1 MGITEQT
8 IVEQFPF
15 WRAALGPREGLP
27 AAPVTVFVGC
37 GTSYNLSLALAA
49 SANAAGRPAI
59 AVPGREWVDRPQSYW
74 PEWQSA
80 HVVALSRSGETTETI
95 DAARASRAAGASVTG
110 ITCASGSGLAAACD
124 RIVFAETHPAEGIVM
139 TASASLM
146 LLMGLQLIGI
156 PVDAAVVDAAEA
168 ALAATDAVAAE
179 LIAGRSHFVYLG
191 GGPLYGIAVEG
202 ALKLLEM
209 SQTFAQAFHPLEYR
223 HGPISLLDERTV
235 GVMLY
240 GDARPDD
247 EALLVAEMQEKG
259 ARVIGFGGPGDISV
273 PLAVAGALAG
283 LAVLPA
289 LQLIGERVAEA
300 NGRDTLQPRHLTKV
314 VMLASA

>member
-15 WRAALGPREGLP
+15 WRAALSPKELLP
-27 AAPVTVFVGC
+27 DAPVTVFVGC
-37 GTSYNLSLALAA
+37 GTSYNLALALA
-49 SANAAGRPAI
+49 SAANSAGRAAI
-59 AVPGREWVDRPQSYW
+59 AVPAREWLDRPGAYW
-74 PEWQSA
+74 PDWREA
-80 HVVALSRSGETTETI
+80 VVVALSRSGETTETV
-95 DAARASRAAGASVTG
+95 AAAAASRAAGVHVVG
-110 ITCASGSGLAAACD
+110 ITCADGSSLMAASD
-124 RIVFAETHPAEGIVM
+124 RVVFAETHPQEGIVM

-146 LLMGLQLIGI
+146 LLLGLQIIGI
-156 PVDAAVVDAAEA
+156 PTDESLVAAAETL
-168 ALAATDAVAAE
+168 LAETNKVADS

-191 GGPLYGIAVEG
+191 GGALYGVALEG

-209 SQTFAQAFHPLEYR
+209 SQTYAQAFHPLEYR

-247 EALLVAEMQEKG
+247 EATLVAEMREKG
-259 ARVIGFGGPGDISV
+259 ARVIGYGGPGDVS
-273 PLAVAGALAG
+273 LAVPVIPPLAG

-289 LQLIGERVAEA
+289 LQLLGERVAGA
-300 NGRDTLQPRHLTKV
+300 KGLDTLHPRHLTKV

>member
-15 WRAALGPREGLP
+15 WRAALSPKQGLP
-27 AAPVTVFVGC
+27 EAPVTVFVGC
-37 GTSYNLSLALAA
+37 GTSYNLAVSLAA
-49 SANAAGRPAI
+49 SANMAGRAAI
-59 AVPGREWVDRPQSYW
+59 AVPAREWVDRPQSYW
-74 PEWQSA
+74 PAWRQA

-95 DAARASRAAGASVTG
+95 AAARASRDAGARVTG
-110 ITCASGSGLAAACD
+110 ITCAAGSGLAAESD
-124 RIVFAETHPAEGIVM
+124 RVVFAETHPAEGIVM
-139 TASASLM
+139 TSSASLM
-146 LLMGLQLIGI
+146 LLLGLQLIGVA
-156 PVDAAVVDAAEA
+156 VDEAVVGAAES
-168 ALAATDAVAAE
+168 ALAATDRAAKA

-191 GGPLYGIAVEG
+191 GGPLYGVALEG

-247 EALLVAEMQEKG
+247 EALLVGEMRAKG
-259 ARVIGFGGPGDISV
+259 ARVIGFGGPGDVTID
-273 PLAVAGALAG
+273 VATPPGLSG

-289 LQLIGERVAEA
+289 LQLLGERVAEA
-300 NGRDTLQPRHLTKV
+300 RGLDTVQPRHLTKV
-314 VMLASA
+314 VTLA

>member
-15 WRAALGPREGLP
+15 WRAALGPRETLP
-27 AAPVTVFVGC
+27 DAPVTVFVGC
-37 GTSYNLSLALAA
+37 GTSYNLALALAT
-49 SANAAGRPAI
+49 SANAVGRPAI

-74 PEWQSA
+74 PNWQSA

-95 DAARASRAAGASVTG
+95 AAARASRAAGATVTG
-110 ITCASGSGLAAACD
+110 ITCASGSALAADCD

-146 LLMGLQLIGI
+146 LLMGLQLIGV
-156 PVDAAVVDAAEA
+156 PVTADVVDAAEA
-168 ALAATDAVAAE
+168 ALAATDAAAAD

-191 GGPLYGIAVEG
+191 GGPLYGVALEG

-247 EALLVAEMQEKG
+247 EALLVGEMQEKG
-259 ARVIGFGGPGDISV
+259 AKVIGFGGPGDITV
-273 PLAVAGALAG
+273 PVAVPPLLAG
-283 LAVLPA
+283 LVALPA

-300 NGRDTLQPRHLTKV
+300 HGLDTVSPRHLTKV

>member
-15 WRAALGPREGLP
+15 WRAALVARQKLP

-37 GTSYNLSLALAA
+37 GTSYNLALSLAAV
-49 SANAAGRPAI
+49 ANAAGRTAI

-74 PEWQSA
+74 PDWQSA

-95 DAARASRAAGASVTG
+95 AAAEASRAAGAFVTG
-110 ITCASGSGLAAACD
+110 ITCAAGSGLAAVSD
-124 RIVFAETHPAEGIVM
+124 RVVFAETHPAEGIVM

-156 PVDAAVVDAAEA
+156 PVDAGVVDAAEA
-168 ALAATDAVAAE
+168 ALSATDAAADA

-191 GGPLYGIAVEG
+191 GGSLYGVALEG

-247 EALLVAEMQEKG
+247 EALLVGEMRAKG
-259 ARVIGFGGPGDISV
+259 ARVIGFGGPGDVSISV
-273 PLAVAGALAG
+273 PVAPALAG
-283 LAVLPA
+283 LAALPA
-289 LQLIGERVAEA
+289 LQLLGERVAA
-300 NGRDTLQPRHLTKV
+300 AKGLDTVAPRHLTKV
-314 VMLASA
+314 VMLA